1 MIIVNHLIDKIRA
14 SGITPELIAD
24 IIEAHKSDHDRMKNL
39 YDRYKAEVQGVPI
52 LTREAIEYE
61 DFETG
66 HVKRI
71 DHKVNNKLNNSFDS
85 DIVDTKA
92 GYLFGHPITYEF
104 DDKRETGT
112 TSSGKQMID
121 DFNTLNNIADE
132 DSEWGKMAT
141 ICGYGARLAY
151 IDRNGNERVKNI
163 EPWEAVFLSDG
174 NIHEPEYALRYYE
187 TYNGQKKAE
196 FYDSKTI
203 YYFSTKD
210 SSAFTLDDKTPHMF
224 DGCPLFGLANNKELK
239 GDAEKVLSL
248 IDAYDR
254 TLSDAS
260 NEIEQYR
267 LAYLILKGLG
277 ADEDTLQQL
286 KKTGVLELYDEK
298 DDVSYLTKDINDAII
313 ENHLNRLEDN
323 ILRFAK
329 SVNFSDESFGGNVTG
344 VAMKFKLMALEN
356 KCITMERKMTAALR
370 YQYKLI
376 FSAWAT
382 KNKAKAEDYL
392 KVWFGFK
399 RNLPANVLE
408 EAQTTAQLKGM
419 VSEET
424 RLSLLSFVDDVQYE
438 LKKMEEEEEEY
449 RLNMPP
455 LTDVETD
462 AGGDED
468 EPE

>member
-1 MIIVNHLIDKIRA
+1 MIKFLDQIRA

-85 DIVDTKA
+85 DIVDTKV

-224 DGCPLFGLANNKELK
+224 DGRPLFGLANNKELK

-356 KCITMERKMTAALR
+356 KCITMERKMTVALR